1 MFHDDASSLSRKER
15 EKLFK
20 RREILSAAL
29 SVFAEKGYEQA
40 TIEEIAE
47 KAEFS
52 KGALYNYFSH
62 KEEMFK
68 AILNDSLVEFE
79 RIFESV
85 TPGGSSVRE
94 QFRRMTVATL
104 EYFNENPDYL
114 TILIN
119 ENLHVKIRMLPE
131 FREDYALRREKMVKA
146 AAKLFEKAIQEG
158 KIRSIDTIQLVEVF
172 WNIIFTFML
181 NYRLNGR
188 KTPVDEITET
198 VLTIFFDGVE
208 LK

>member
-1 MFHDDASSLSRKER
+1 MEEPLKLSRKER
-15 EKLFK
+15 ERRFK

-52 KGALYNYFSH
+52 KGALYTYFSH

-68 AILNDSLVEFE
+68 AILEDTLVQFE
-79 RIFESV
+79 KILESS
-85 TPGGSSVRE
+85 TSEGGAIRE
-94 QFRRMTVATL
+94 QFRRITVATL
-104 EYFNENPDYL
+104 KYFNEHPDYL
-114 TILIN
+114 TIIIN
-119 ENLHVKIRMLPE
+119 ENLHVKIRTSPE
-131 FREDYALRREKMVKA
+131 FREDFAKRRERMVKG
-146 AAKLFEKAIQEG
+146 AAKLLERGIAEG
-158 KIRSIDTIQLVEVF
+158 TVRDIDAVQLIEVY

-181 NYRLNGR
+181 NYRLSGTG
-188 KTPVDEITET
+188 TPVDRIADI
-198 VLTIFFDGVE
+198 VLTIFFDGVL